1 MAISCPIGFDAQR
14 LREEVSKMYS
24 RVADDPSG
32 DFHFHRGPGYAS
44 ELLGYDAA
52 QLSALPSESTA
63 SFAGV
68 GNPLS
73 VGGLS
78 DGQTVLDIGCGAGLD
93 LLLAAKQVG
102 VSGRAIGVDMTA
114 DMLARTKAAAS
125 SIGLDHVEVRQG
137 DAEELPVE
145 NDSVDVVISNGV
157 INLTTD
163 KTRAFSEIARV
174 LKPGGRLFLADIVVS
189 KELSE
194 GVRNDIDL
202 WAS

>member
-1 MAISCPIGFDAQR
+1 
-14 LREEVSKMYS
+14 MYS

-32 DFHFHRGPGYAS
+32 DFHFHRGPAYAS

-52 QLSALPSESTA
+52 QLSALPPESTA

-73 VGGLS
+73 VGDLAEGE
-78 DGQTVLDIGCGAGLD
+78 TVLDIGCGAGLD
-93 LLLAAKQVG
+93 LMLAAKQVG
-102 VSGRAIGVDMTA
+102 ASGRAIGVDMTA
-114 DMLARTKAAAS
+114 DMVARTKAAAT
-125 SIGLDHVEVRQG
+125 SIGLEHVDVRQG

-145 NDSVDVVISNGV
+145 SGSVDAVISNGV

-163 KTRAFSEIARV
+163 KARAFGEIARV
-174 LKPGGRLFLADIVVS
+174 LKPGGRLLLADIVVA